1 MTTAYN
7 RLESLHMQFFQ
18 KFTLPK
24 KIIQWKDSNS
34 DGNAKWL
41 LQFTR
46 KRMFIIN
53 YNSQHIFK
61 KWRITYQAWQ
71 YLASKAYYSNCQEV
85 RQLKTDVDISA

>member
-61 KWRITYQAWQ
+61 KWRITYQAGQ